1 MRDFLRYNAH
11 RKNIFYLSFIP
22 ALCLLEFAYGQLA
35 SYGGGAG
42 GGGGGGGP
50 NDFGGGA
57 GDSGGSLEEAIP
69 GTPGVDYPILAEVP
83 ETGFSCD
90 GQVMMIPTC
99 F

>member
-1 MRDFLRYNAH
+1 MRYNAH
-11 RKNIFYLSFIP
+11 RKNMFYLSFIP

-90 GQVMMIPTC
+90 GQVRT
-99 F
+99 